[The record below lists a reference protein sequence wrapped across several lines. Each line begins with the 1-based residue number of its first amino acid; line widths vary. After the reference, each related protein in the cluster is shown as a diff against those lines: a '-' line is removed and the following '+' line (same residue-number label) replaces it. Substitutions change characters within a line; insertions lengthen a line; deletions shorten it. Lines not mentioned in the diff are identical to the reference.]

1 MTTATLAGLVLIGGF
16 VLLLLMRVPI
26 SFAMLLATL
35 GSALVTGT
43 NFSVLV
49 RQMVDGANNFSL
61 LSIPFFI
68 LMGEIMG
75 AGGISDKII
84 DLANLADTCDHWIH
98 NGNFSICAC
107 AEQRAKLCLE
117 DLRPRQADA
126 DRTAAKCR
134 ILLFFHLEIIAL
146 FVSTDIEGTDDDA
159 FSRHRLCCLFV
170 DTELLLL
177 CWIVILLQIDK
188 LASEQADAAR
198 VVLHDSRKVFDV
210 SNISIQQNFLS
221 VQCNIFFSL

>member
-1 MTTATLAGLVLIGGF
+1 MRIKERIQLCVLAVDREGVLTEVVRSDTEEINLFCQLIADDGSRRGLDHDTLLWI
-16 VLLLLMRVPI
+16 
-26 SFAMLLATL
+26 
-35 GSALVTGT
+35 
-43 NFSVLV
+43 SVLN
-49 RQMVDGANNFSL
+49 AL
-61 LSIPFFI
+61 LSERSFYF
-68 LMGEIMG
+68 LHNRF
-75 AGGISDKII
+75 

-134 ILLFFHLEIIAL
+134 VLLFFHLEIIAL
-146 FVSTDIEGTDDDA
+146 FIGTDIEGTDDDA

-177 CWIVILLQIDK
+177 CWIVILLKIDK

-210 SNISIQQNFLS
+210 SDISIQQNFLS
-221 VQCNIFFSL
+221 IQCNIFFSL